1 MVPLLVASRSPWN
14 CLLRSMRP
22 IAGPP
27 PFSSA
32 GCGSILT
39 SKGPVACRD
48 SVAFF
53 DEADSGLV
61 WKLMRW
67 LDWDWSEGVAS
78 RSDVRQTAAIRDRD
92 PEARSAAGARL
103 IFQVERGG

>member
-1 MVPLLVASRSPWN
+1 MVPVLVASRSPWN

-39 SKGPVACRD
+39 SNGPVAWRNL
-48 SVAFF
+48 APFF
-53 DEADSGLV
+53 DAVDSGLF
-61 WKLMRW
+61 WKLIGT
-67 LDWDWSEGVAS
+67 LVWDRSEGVAS

-92 PEARSAAGARL
+92 PEARLAAGARL
-103 IFQVERGG
+103 IVQV